1 VINRSLSTVALWSV
15 LIGAIYFWKLPALAC
30 IATVFSLIAQN
41 ELYNMSKQLGW
52 KAYRVFG
59 LVIGGSF
66 LLATAW
72 HELLQEMT
80 GGVVDDTVV
89 LAIGCILGSLFGIRN
104 RQIKDNFQRFGG
116 TMIGLLLIPFMMSFY
131 IRIAQLFPGDLV
143 GPMTSLW
150 VVGVAKFSDVGAF
163 LAGSILGRNKMAP
176 EISPSKTWE
185 GLIGGIFLGCL
196 MGYLAVLGFPGYF
209 PANFQP
215 WMAACCSV
223 PIAAMA
229 AFSDLFESVIKRQAG
244 VKDSGKCI
252 PGIGGA
258 FDLLDSMLLSAP
270 VAFILL
276 SFFTSP

>member
-1 VINRSLSTVALWSV
+1 MIKRLLSTVALWSA
-15 LIGAIYFWKLPALAC
+15 LIVAIYFWRLPALVC
-30 IATVFSLIAQN
+30 FATVFSLMAQN
-41 ELYNMSKQLGW
+41 ELYNLSKKLGW
-52 KAYRVFG
+52 KAYRAFG
-59 LVIGGSF
+59 LAIGGCL
-66 LLATAW
+66 LLATSW
-72 HELLQEMT
+72 HEFLQEWT

-89 LAIGCILGSLFGIRN
+89 LAIGCILGCLFGIRN

-116 TMIGLLLIPFMMSFY
+116 TMIGLLLIPFMMSFH

-185 GLIGGIFLGCL
+185 GLIGGILLGCT
-196 MGYLAVLGFPGYF
+196 MGYLVALGFPDFF
-209 PANFQP
+209 PKNFHP
-215 WMAACCSV
+215 WMAGCCAI

-244 VKDSGKCI
+244 VKDSGNCI

-258 FDLLDSMLLSAP
+258 FDLLDSLLLSAP

-276 SFFTSP
+276 SFFASP

>member
-1 VINRSLSTVALWSV
+1 MINRSLSTVALWSV
-15 LIGAIYFWKLPALAC
+15 LIGAIYFWRLPALVC

-52 KAYRVFG
+52 KAYRAFG
-59 LVIGGSF
+59 LVIGGCF
-66 LLATAW
+66 LLATSW
-72 HELLQEMT
+72 HEFLQEMT

-104 RQIKDNFQRFGG
+104 RQIKNNFQRVGG

-150 VVGVAKFSDVGAF
+150 VVGVAKFSDIGAF
-163 LAGSILGRNKMAP
+163 LAGSLLGKNKMAP

-196 MGYLAVLGFPGYF
+196 MGVLVVLGFPGYF

-215 WMAACCSV
+215 WMAACCSI

-229 AFSDLFESVIKRQAG
+229 ASSDLFESVIKRQAG

-258 FDLLDSMLLSAP
+258 FDLLDSLLFSAP
-270 VAFILL
+270 VAYILL
-276 SFFTSP
+276 SFFASP